1 MFSKGFTKAK
11 KGKSTSCKNYTQI
24 ISNVQ
29 NPHLGRLR
37 RSLDQLLSKSE
48 VDRSHIEISGTRID
62 LNLRSGAGTLGVIA
76 DLLVKELFPVH
87 GTGSERTHDIVTN
100 SIVQRLCKKSRAQ
113 PSKNSHTR
121 TVAGVS
127 CHQAGR
133 LLD

>member
-62 LNLRSGAGTLGVIA
+62 PISETLLCLFEVRS
-76 DLLVKELFPVH
+76 KW
-87 GTGSERTHDIVTN
+87 S
-100 SIVQRLCKKSRAQ
+100 
-113 PSKNSHTR
+113 
-121 TVAGVS
+121 
-127 CHQAGR
+127 QA
-133 LLD
+133 